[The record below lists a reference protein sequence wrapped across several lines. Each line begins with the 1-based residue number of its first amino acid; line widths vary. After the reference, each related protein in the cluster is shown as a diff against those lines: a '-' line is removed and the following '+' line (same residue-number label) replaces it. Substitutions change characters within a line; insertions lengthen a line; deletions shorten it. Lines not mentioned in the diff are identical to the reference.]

1 MASLGHSET
10 LPLAAP
16 GARRL
21 PLAHSLRVVAGA
33 LSLIGLMAAVLAVV
47 TAAAS
52 RPSLLVPAR
61 LGGFPAWLRGPLDTA
76 DYVLFP
82 SDFAWVMVAM
92 TACYLVALV
101 CAPALDR
108 RWVLGV
114 ILALHAILLVG
125 PPLIS
130 SDAFGYL
137 DWARMGVL
145 HGLNPYST
153 ESGSVVSDPVYG
165 FVRWGSLT
173 SPYGPLF
180 TLGTYALVPLGLPGS
195 FWALKAI
202 VVLCSLG
209 CVALIWRSAQ
219 ALGRSPVTG
228 VLLYGLNPA
237 VLIYTVGGF
246 HNDTIMMLALL
257 GAIHLTVTA
266 RERAGAAMAAVAVA
280 VKSSAGLV
288 VPFLIIGSRERRRT
302 LLTSLACGAAVIAVA
317 LVAFGGQAF
326 DFLNVLGTQQKL
338 NSGSS
343 VPAQLGAWF
352 GWTGSPTPVRIVA
365 SALGVG
371 AIAWCLVRAWRGA
384 DWIDSAGWA
393 TLSLLVTTSW
403 LLAWYI
409 VWLVPLA
416 SLARST
422 ALRVAA
428 IGMTLFV
435 IGVRIA
441 PNLGA

>member
-1 MASLGHSET
+1 MAALGHSET
-10 LPLAAP
+10 LPLATSRAQ
-16 GARRL
+16 RL
-21 PLAHSLRVVAGA
+21 PRAHTLRIVTGVLALT
-33 LSLIGLMAAVLAVV
+33 GLVGGVLAVV

-61 LGGFPAWLRGPLDTA
+61 YGGFPAWLRGPLDTA

-82 SDFAWVMVAM
+82 SDFAWLMVAM
-92 TACYLVALV
+92 TTCYLLALA
-101 CAPALDR
+101 CAPALER

-114 ILALHAILLVG
+114 IVVLHATVLVG

-153 ESGSVVSDPVYG
+153 DSGSVVSDPIYG

-173 SPYGPLF
+173 SPYGPVF

-202 VVLCSLG
+202 VVGCSLG
-209 CVALIWRSAQ
+209 CVALIWRTCQ
-219 ALGRSPVTG
+219 ALGRSPLTG
-228 VLLYGLNPA
+228 ALLYGLNPA
-237 VLIYTVGGF
+237 VLVYTVGGF

-257 GAIHLTVTA
+257 AAIHLTVTA
-266 RERAGAAMAAVAVA
+266 RERAGAAMSAVAVA

-288 VPFLIIGSRERRRT
+288 VPFLIVGSRQRGRA
-302 LLTSLACGAAVIAVA
+302 LFAALAGGAAVIAVA
-317 LVAFGGQAF
+317 VVAFGGQAF
-326 DFLNVLGTQQKL
+326 DFINVLGTQQKL

-343 VPAQLGAWF
+343 VPAQLGAWL

-365 SALGVG
+365 STLGVSG
-371 AIAWCLVRAWRGA
+371 IAFCFWRAWRGA
-384 DWIDSAGWA
+384 DWIESAGWA
-393 TLSLLVTTSW
+393 TVSLLVTSSW

-416 SLARST
+416 SLARSL
-422 ALRVAA
+422 ALRAA
-428 IGMTLFV
+428 AVGMTLFV

-441 PNLGA
+441 PNLG

>member
-1 MASLGHSET
+1 M
-10 LPLAAP
+10 PLAS
-16 GARRL
+16 ARTR
-21 PLAHSLRVVAGA
+21 PISLARTLRVVLGV
-33 LSLIGLMAAVLAVV
+33 LSLTGLVATTLAIA

-61 LGGFPAWLRGPLDTA
+61 FGGFPAWLRGPMDTA

-82 SDFAWVMVAM
+82 SDFAWLMVTM
-92 TACYLVALV
+92 TACYLVALA
-101 CAPALDR
+101 CAPAIGR
-108 RWVLGV
+108 RWVVGV
-114 ILALHAILLVG
+114 IVVLHGLLFLG

-130 SDAFGYL
+130 ADVFGYL

-145 HGLNPYST
+145 HGFNPYT
-153 ESGSVVSDPVYG
+153 TVSGSVVFDPVHG
-165 FVRWGSLT
+165 FIRWGSLT

-195 FWALKAI
+195 FWAFKAI
-202 VVLCSLG
+202 AVLASLG
-209 CVALIWRSAQ
+209 SVALIWRCAQ
-219 ALGRSPVTG
+219 ALGRSPMAG

-246 HNDTIMMLALL
+246 HNDTIMMFALL
-257 GAIHLTVTA
+257 AGIYLTVTG
-266 RERAGAAMAAVAVA
+266 RQRAGAAMAAVAVG

-288 VPFLIIGSRERRRT
+288 VPFLVLGSRDRPRA
-302 LLTSLACGAAVIAVA
+302 LVAGLVAGVAVILVA

-326 DFLNVLGTQQKL
+326 DFINVLGTQQKL

-371 AIAWCLVRAWRGA
+371 GIAFCMVKAWRGA
-384 DWIDSAGWA
+384 DWIEWAGWA
-393 TLSLLVTTSW
+393 TVVLMITSSW

-416 SLARST
+416 SLARSLP
-422 ALRVAA
+422 LRLAA
-428 IGMTLFV
+428 VGMTLFV
-435 IGVRIA
+435 VGVRIV
-441 PNLGA
+441 PPLTG